1 MNTSTTLTHRDGQ
14 LLIEE
19 LPDDRRLITVM
30 LTNPKQFMLRG
41 QWRTRYTVPL
51 IQEVLG
57 VTGPAFLCDEIS
69 RDEDPDYVQKRLIA
83 DLLAFFDKSEFA
95 GKRLLDFGCGSGAST
110 VVLARALPDTEIVGV
125 ELREDLLS
133 VARARVRFYG
143 LPRVTLQLSPNGAQ
157 LPPGLGD
164 FDFVILSGV
173 YEHLL
178 PEERSALLPQLWAV
192 IRDGGSLFFDQIPN
206 RLFPIELHTTRL
218 PLLNYVPAPLALAAA
233 RQFSRRVRPHE
244 SWNDL
249 LRRGIRGATVRE
261 IVRHLPGGKDGAVVR
276 EPSKLGRGRDR
287 IDLWY
292 QTTGARLPAIKSAAR
307 ATMKVLRQTTGL
319 CLTPDVTTAITKRH
333 TGRPERDLQ

>member
-1 MNTSTTLTHRDGQ
+1 MNPSTTLTHPDGR

-19 LPDDRRLITVM
+19 LPDERRLITVM
-30 LTNPKQFMLRG
+30 LTNRKQFMLRG
-41 QWRTRYTVPL
+41 QWMTRYSVPL
-51 IQEVLG
+51 IREILH
-57 VTGPAFLCDEIS
+57 VTGPAVLCDEIS

-83 DLLAFFDKSEFA
+83 DLLAYFDKSEFA

-125 ELREDLLS
+125 ELRDDLLS
-133 VARARVRFYG
+133 VARARVRFYD
-143 LPRVTLQLSPNGAQ
+143 LPRVTLRLSPNGAR
-157 LPPGLGD
+157 LPPGIGD
-164 FDFVILSGV
+164 FDFVVLSGV

-178 PEERSALLPQLWAV
+178 PGERRALLPQIWAV

-233 RQFSRRVRPHE
+233 RRFSRRVRPHE
-244 SWNDL
+244 SWDDL

-261 IVRHLPGGKDGAVVR
+261 IVGHLPGGRGAAVVR
-276 EPSKLGRGRDR
+276 EPSMLGAGRDR

-292 QTTGARLPAIKSAAR
+292 LTTGERLPAIKSAAR
-307 ATMKVLRQTTGL
+307 ATMKALRHTTGL
-319 CLTPDVTTAITKRH
+319 CLTPDVTTAITKRQPQRR
-333 TGRPERDLQ
+333 GPDLQ